1 MAIKPTPKNRP
12 RPVVPT
18 SAPPPSPGVVST
30 PTPTLGVSGPAHQL
44 FTLQDWVAAGAAFL
58 IAGLAFFYFMSP
70 EVTMEDSGELV
81 TGAFNFGVPHPP
93 GYPLWAFLGWVW
105 RYLVPFGNPAWR
117 ICLMSVFTGALVV
130 GVMTLLMTRSILMLL
145 RLLAWADPI
154 DEKLKQWI
162 ALTVGTCA
170 ALLFGFNRGVWLW
183 ACVPEMRVLNVF
195 MFTLTAFTFF
205 GWMLRPERHGFL
217 YATILVYGLGISNH
231 QTIFVMVAP
240 FLGGVF
246 ALEFLQGLDSKAFR
260 KGSFQTLAGLII
272 AVLLSAAVWSFVMA
286 WVGMKQLR
294 EFIPVP
300 ILGTMDLNTV
310 AWVFAI
316 TGVFL
321 LILGASEGWLSWR
334 RSLICTV
341 MFLIGVGF
349 YAYMPIAAATN
360 PPMNWGFTNTKEGF
374 LHHITRGQYERLHLA
389 SPLSHDF
396 YIQIQ
401 LFTKALL
408 QQFSPRLGLEH
419 DYLLGLPFAL
429 LCVGT
434 LVFLI
439 LSWKSMRVR
448 GQSWLIFV
456 WMAFFTTSV
465 GLLTIINPGV
475 DKQQQEINIKFFAPA
490 HGFFA
495 MLIGYGLALTIAW
508 VVARWKELPRAAA
521 QVACVALL
529 ALPLIPLQRN
539 WPICEQRGHDFGYQF
554 GYRMF
559 YPGGD
564 YQPMDPNAVLY
575 GGTDPGRFVPTY
587 MIFCESAVP
596 PSQKFHDPHFD
607 PEGGAKFDR
616 RDVIIITQNAL
627 ADFTYMSYI
636 RNHYDASRPDPRNPD
651 TLLNRPPWQRWWIQL
666 VWKALGRDRTY
677 PVEPI
682 WIPTPKDS
690 ERSFQEYVADVQSR
704 QRHGEQLPADE
715 QVDVQE
721 GRVSVRGVGGVMKI
735 NGILCRWIFDRNK
748 DKHAF
753 YVEESYVIP
762 WMYPYLEP
770 YGIIMKINR
779 DPLPTPGQD
788 PALWQKIIARDR
800 VYWDKLSADFDARPE
815 FHRDSD
821 AQKTF
826 SKLRS
831 AIGGI
836 YAAQKLYDAAMYAFQ
851 QSLRLCPESPE
862 ANFRLAQLCAE
873 IGQFDDAITTLESYQ
888 QRDPL
893 NKKIGEA
900 VQRLR
905 DLKQQ
910 GLQVQQLEQAVAATP
925 SNMTLALQ
933 LAQAYSQLGKPDKA
947 APLQGRALAA
957 QPRNAQL
964 VMQLAQTY
972 NQLGRPDMIPPLC
985 DGYLAQTNVP
995 ASDMMVIAQTYLN
1008 VGQGDKC
1015 ISTLQLILQRYPQE
1029 SGAYYG
1035 LARVRAAQGMA
1046 KDSIDALET
1055 AIRLNPAFRDHAQKE
1070 QWPNSVSSDPRF
1082 QALFGAP
1089 ASGPIGVMP

>member
-1 MAIKPTPKNRP
+1 MAKKSKQKNWP
-12 RPVVPT
+12 RPVAPT
-18 SAPPPSPGVVST
+18 SAPPTSPSVV
-30 PTPTLGVSGPAHQL
+30 PTPAAPVYQL
-44 FTLQDWVAAGAAFL
+44 FALQDWIVASAAFL
-58 IAGLAFFYFMSP
+58 IAGLVFFYLMSP

-117 ICLMSVFTGALVV
+117 ICLMSVLTGALVV

-145 RLLAWADPI
+145 RSLAWAEPI
-154 DEKLKQWI
+154 DEKLKRWI
-162 ALTVGTCA
+162 ALTVGAST

-195 MFTLTAFTFF
+195 LFTLTAFTFF

-217 YATILVYGLGISNH
+217 YATILIYGLGISNH
-231 QTIFVMVAP
+231 QTIVVMVAP
-240 FLGGVF
+240 FIVGVF
-246 ALEFLQGLDSKAFR
+246 ALELLQGLDTGVFQ
-260 KGSFQTLAGLII
+260 KGSFRTFAELIV
-272 AVLLSAAVWSFVMA
+272 AVLLSAAAWSFVMA
-286 WVGMKQLR
+286 WAGMKQLK

-300 ILGTMDLNTV
+300 ILGTMDLHMV
-310 AWVFAI
+310 AWLFAI
-316 TGVFL
+316 VGAFL
-321 LILGASEGWLSWR
+321 LILGASEQWLSWR
-334 RSLICTV
+334 RALICTV
-341 MFLIGVGF
+341 VFLIGVGF

-360 PPMNWGFTNTKEGF
+360 PPMNWGFTNTRDGF

-396 YIQIQ
+396 YVQIQ
-401 LFTKALL
+401 LFIKALL
-408 QQFSPRLGLEH
+408 QQFSPRLGMER

-429 LCVGT
+429 LGVGT

-439 LSWKSMRVR
+439 FGWRSMYTR
-448 GQSWLIFV
+448 GRSWLIFV
-456 WMAFFTTSV
+456 WAAFFTTSV

-495 MLIGYGLALTIAW
+495 VLIGYGTALAIAW
-508 VVARWKELPRAAA
+508 LVARWRKLPRAAA
-521 QVACVALL
+521 QVACVTLL
-529 ALPLIPLQRN
+529 ALPLIPFQRN

-564 YQPMDPNAVLY
+564 RDPYPPMERNAVLY

-596 PSQKFHDPHFD
+596 PSQKFHDPNFD

-627 ADFTYMSYI
+627 ADFTYMNYI
-636 RNHYDASRPDPRNPD
+636 RNHYDASRPDPRHPE
-651 TLLNRPPWQRWWIQL
+651 TLLNRPPWQRWWINT
-666 VWKALGRDRTY
+666 VWTALGRDKTY

-682 WIPTPKDS
+682 WIPTGDDS
-690 ERSFQEYVADVQSR
+690 QRAFQEYVADVQAR
-704 QRHGEQLPADE
+704 QQRGEQLSADE
-715 QVDVQE
+715 QVEVQE

-770 YGIIMKINR
+770 YGIIMKINH
-779 DPLPTPGQD
+779 DPLPSPAQD
-788 PALWQKIIARDR
+788 PKRWQEIIARDHA
-800 VYWDKLSADFDARPE
+800 YWDKLCADFDARPE
-815 FHRDSD
+815 FHRDGD

-836 YAAQKLYDAAMYAFQ
+836 YASQKLYDAAIYAFK
-851 QSLRLCPESPE
+851 QSLWLCPESPE

-873 IGQFDDAITTLESYQ
+873 IGKFDDAISTLESYE

-893 NKKIGEA
+893 NKRIGEA

-905 DLKQQ
+905 ELRQQ
-910 GLQVQQLEQAVAATP
+910 SQQLLQLEQGITAAPT
-925 SNMTLALQ
+925 NMELALQ
-933 LAQAYSQLGKPDKA
+933 LAQTYSQLGKFDRA
-947 APLQGRALAA
+947 ALLLERVVAA
-957 QPRNAQL
+957 DPRNAPR
-964 VMQLAQTY
+964 VTQLARIY
-972 NQLGRPDMIPPLC
+972 GQLGRPDRIQSLC
-985 DGYLAQTNVP
+985 DGYLTQSNLSVG
-995 ASDMMVIAQTYLN
+995 DMMMIAQAY
-1008 VGQGDKC
+1008 VSAGQLDKC
-1015 ISTLQLILQRYPQE
+1015 VNTLQLILQRYPQD
-1029 SGAYYG
+1029 SSAHYG
-1035 LARVRAAQGMA
+1035 LARVRAVQGNI
-1046 KDSIDALET
+1046 KESLDSLET
-1055 AIRLNPAFRDHAQKE
+1055 AIRLNPAYRDAAGKE
-1070 QWPNSVSSDPRF
+1070 TWPNAMYSDPRY
-1082 QALFGAP
+1082 QALMGAP
-1089 ASGPIGVMP
+1089 ASFPLGSMP

>member
-1 MAIKPTPKNRP
+1 
-12 RPVVPT
+12 
-18 SAPPPSPGVVST
+18 
-30 PTPTLGVSGPAHQL
+30 
-44 FTLQDWVAAGAAFL
+44 
-58 IAGLAFFYFMSP
+58 
-70 EVTMEDSGELV
+70 MEDSGELV

-105 RYLVPFGNPAWR
+105 RFVVPFGNPAWR
-117 ICLMSVFTGALVV
+117 ICLMSVLTGALVV

-145 RLLAWADPI
+145 RSLAWADSI

-162 ALTVGTCA
+162 ALTVGTFA

-240 FLGGVF
+240 FLAGVF
-246 ALEFLQGLDSKAFR
+246 ILEFLQGLDSKVFR
-260 KGSFQTLAGLII
+260 KGSFQTLAELII

-300 ILGTMDLNTV
+300 VLGAMDLNLV
-310 AWVFAI
+310 AWVFAVA
-316 TGVFL
+316 GVFL

-349 YAYMPIAAATN
+349 YAYMPVAAATN
-360 PPMNWGFTNTKEGF
+360 PPMNWGFTNTREGF

-389 SPLSHDF
+389 SPWSHDF

-401 LFTKALL
+401 LFIKALL
-408 QQFSPRLGLEH
+408 QQFSPRLNMEH

-434 LVFLI
+434 LAFLI
-439 LSWKSMRVR
+439 FSWRSMRVR
-448 GQSWLIFV
+448 GRSWLIFV

-495 MLIGYGLALTIAW
+495 MLIGYGLALMIAL
-508 VVARWKELPRAAA
+508 VVARWKKLPRAAV

-529 ALPLIPLQRN
+529 ALPLIPFQQN

-559 YPGGD
+559 YPGGG
-564 YQPMDPNAVLY
+564 YPPMERDTVLF

-596 PSQKFHDPHFD
+596 PSQKFRDIHFD
-607 PEGGAKFDR
+607 PEGGSKFDR

-627 ADFTYMSYI
+627 ADFTYMNYI
-636 RNHYDASRPDPRNPD
+636 RNHYDASRPDPRNPE
-651 TLLNRPPWQRWWIQL
+651 TLLNRPPWQRWWIRL
-666 VWKALGRDRTY
+666 VWKTLGRNHTY

-682 WIPTPKDS
+682 LIPASKDS
-690 ERSFQEYVADVQSR
+690 EHAFQEYVADVQAR
-704 QRHGEQLPADE
+704 QRGGEQLPADE
-715 QVDVQE
+715 QVDIQD
-721 GRVSVRGVGGVMKI
+721 GRVSVRGVGGVMRI
-735 NGILCRWIFDRNK
+735 NGILCRWIFDKNK

-770 YGIIMKINR
+770 YGIIMKINNN
-779 DPLPTPGQD
+779 PLPTPAQN
-788 PALWQKIIARDR
+788 PALWKKIVDRDTA
-800 VYWDKLSADFDARPE
+800 YWDKLCTDFDARPE
-815 FHRDSD
+815 FHRDGD

-836 YAAQKLYDAAMYAFQ
+836 YAAQKLYEPAIYAFQ
-851 QSLRLCPESPE
+851 QSVRLCPESPE
-862 ANFRLAQLCAE
+862 GNFRLAQLYTE
-873 IGQFDDAITTLESYQ
+873 IGEFDKATATLEAYQ
-888 QRDPL
+888 RRDPL
-893 NKKIGEA
+893 NKRIGEA
-900 VQRLR
+900 VLRLH
-905 DLKQQ
+905 DLKRQ
-910 GLQVQQLEQAVAATP
+910 GTQLQQLEQAVAADP
-925 SNMTLALQ
+925 SNMPQALQ
-933 LAQAYSQLGKPDKA
+933 LAQVYDQLGKPDKA
-947 APLQGRALAA
+947 APLQERAVAA
-957 QPRNAQL
+957 QPRNPQL
-964 VMQLAQTY
+964 VTQLAKTY
-972 NQLGRPDMIPPLC
+972 GQLHRPDMISTLC
-985 DGYLAQTNVP
+985 DSFLAQTNLP
-995 ASDMMVIAQTYLN
+995 AGDMMAIAQTYVN
-1008 VGQGDKC
+1008 AAQIDKC
-1015 ISTLQLILQRYPQE
+1015 ISTLQLIMQHYPQD

-1035 LARVRAAQGMA
+1035 LARVRAVQGMV
-1046 KDSIDALET
+1046 KESIDALET
-1055 AIRLNPAFRDHAQKE
+1055 AIRLNPGYRDHARKE
-1070 QWPNSVSSDPRF
+1070 PWPANMSSDPRF
-1082 QALFGAP
+1082 IALVGEPAP
-1089 ASGPIGVMP
+1089 APLMGMP

>member
-1 MAIKPTPKNRP
+1 
-12 RPVVPT
+12 
-18 SAPPPSPGVVST
+18 
-30 PTPTLGVSGPAHQL
+30 
-44 FTLQDWVAAGAAFL
+44 
-58 IAGLAFFYFMSP
+58 
-70 EVTMEDSGELV
+70 MEDSGELV

-105 RYLVPFGNPAWR
+105 RLLMPFGNPAWR
-117 ICLMSVFTGALVV
+117 ICLMSVLTGALVV

-145 RLLAWADPI
+145 RSLSWADPI
-154 DEKLKQWI
+154 DEKSKRWI
-162 ALTVGTCA
+162 ALTVGTSA

-195 MFTLTAFTFF
+195 MFSLTAFTFF

-231 QTIFVMVAP
+231 QTIVVMAVP
-240 FLGGVF
+240 FLAGVF
-246 ALEFLQGLDSKAFR
+246 ALELLQGLDAKMFR
-260 KGSFQTLAGLII
+260 KGSFQTLAELII

-300 ILGTMDLNTV
+300 ILGTMDLNLV

-316 TGVFL
+316 VGVFL

-334 RSLICTV
+334 RVLICTAV
-341 MFLIGVGF
+341 FLIGVGF

-389 SPLSHDF
+389 VPLSHEF

-401 LFTKALL
+401 LFIKALL
-408 QQFSPRLGLEH
+408 QQFSPRFSPLHSEY
-419 DYLLGLPFAL
+419 DYLLGIPFAL
-429 LCVGT
+429 LGVGT
-434 LVFLI
+434 LAFLI
-439 LSWKSMRVR
+439 LGWKSMRVR
-448 GQSWLIFV
+448 GQSWLIFT
-456 WMAFFTTSV
+456 WAAFFTTGV
-465 GLLTIINPGV
+465 GLLTIINPGL

-495 MLIGYGLALTIAW
+495 MLIGYGLALALAL
-508 VVARWKELPRAAA
+508 VLVRWKALPRTAL
-521 QVACVALL
+521 QVVCVALL
-529 ALPLIPLQRN
+529 ALPLIPFQRN

-559 YPGGD
+559 YPGGG
-564 YQPMDPNAVLY
+564 YLPMERDAVLF

-596 PSQKFHDPHFD
+596 PSQKFHDPDFD

-627 ADFTYMSYI
+627 ADFTYMNYI
-636 RNHYDASRPDPRNPD
+636 RNHYDASRPDPSNPD
-651 TLLNRPPWQRWWIQL
+651 TLRNRPPWQRWWIQR
-666 VWKALGRDRTY
+666 VWKALNRDKTY
-677 PVEPI
+677 PVQPI
-682 WIPTPKDS
+682 WISTPEDS
-690 ERSFQEYVADVQSR
+690 QRAFQEYVAEVQAR
-704 QRHGEQLPADE
+704 QRRGEPLPADE

-735 NGILCRWIFDRNK
+735 NGILCRQIFDHNK

-753 YVEESYVIP
+753 YIEESYVIP
-762 WMYPYLEP
+762 WMYSYLEP

-779 DPLPTPGQD
+779 EPLPTPSQD
-788 PALWQKIIARDR
+788 PALWQRIIARDR
-800 VYWDKLSADFDARPE
+800 AYWDKLCADFDARPE

-836 YAAQKLYDAAMYAFQ
+836 YAAQRLHEAAMYAFQ

-873 IGQFDDAITTLESYQ
+873 IGKFDDAITTLGDYQ
-888 QRDPL
+888 LRDPL

-900 VQRLR
+900 LQRLR

-910 GLQVQQLEQAVAATP
+910 GQQIQQLEQAVAAAPT
-925 SNMTLALQ
+925 NMPAVLQ
-933 LAQAYSQLGKPDKA
+933 LAQAYGQLGRVDRA
-947 APLQGRALAA
+947 APLLERAVAA
-957 QPRNAQL
+957 MPRNAQL
-964 VMQLAQTY
+964 VMQLARMY
-972 NQLGRPDMIPPLC
+972 GQLSRSDRIQPLC
-985 DGYLAQTNVP
+985 DGYLAQTNLP
-995 ASDMMVIAQTYLN
+995 AGDMLMIAQAYLTAN
-1008 VGQGDKC
+1008 QIDKC
-1015 ISTLQLILQRYPQE
+1015 ISTIQFILQRYPQE
-1029 SGAYYG
+1029 SSAYYG
-1035 LARVRAAQGMA
+1035 LARIRAAQGMS
-1046 KDSIDALET
+1046 KDSLDALEM
-1055 AIRLNPAFRDHAQKE
+1055 AIRLNPSYRDGARKE
-1070 QWPNSVSSDPRF
+1070 QWPDNVYRDPRF
-1082 QALFGAP
+1082 QALIAAP
-1089 ASGPIGVMP
+1089 AGPLNAMP